1 MKPSLKIFKLN
12 SVLILTF
19 VLLTLSN
26 CSEKSKEPSVETT
39 NKVPLASETKIKPK
53 FKNVASQA
61 GLDFKNL
68 NGEEIK
74 KIYLIESEAGGC
86 AFLDFNNDGFLDVY
100 LTNGTL
106 LNGETNGGNRL
117 YKNNGDETFTD
128 ISESSGTDSKS
139 WSMGVA
145 VADYDSDGD
154 LDIYVTNYGENQLF
168 RNNGDETFTEV
179 GEKAGINVGG
189 WSTGV
194 AFGDYDNDGDL
205 DLYVA
210 NYVNFVP
217 ENTPKPG
224 ETKFGKWKGLDVI
237 VGPQGLEGES
247 DFFFENNGDGTFT
260 DKTKEANLLDSEKY
274 YGFSVVWQDL
284 NGDGWLDL
292 YIANDST
299 PNLIYFNQ
307 KDKTFQE
314 SGIISGV
321 AYNEDG
327 KEQAGMGV
335 AIGDFNA
342 DTKPDIFVT
351 NFSDDT
357 NTLYQN
363 DGKGFFSDVTFQA
376 GLGES
381 SLKFLSWGTDFVDFD
396 NDGDDDI
403 FISNGHIYPEA
414 EKFDFNTKF
423 FQENQVYENL
433 GNSTFRDISNL
444 VGLSEKKSSRGASFG
459 DFNND
464 GNIDVLVLNLNDL
477 SSLYQNEN
485 QNGNNFISVQL
496 VGEGKNTFAV
506 GSLVEIYA
514 NGVYSQ
520 KCIKSG
526 SSFISQ
532 SDFRLH
538 FGVAKNTKIDKIV
551 VNWATSNKKSIF
563 ENIESNS
570 FVKIYANDKIEV
582 KAI

>member
-1 MKPSLKIFKLN
+1 M
-12 SVLILTF
+12 
-19 VLLTLSN
+19 TLSN
-26 CSEKSKEPSVETT
+26 CSEKSKEQSIANIQKT
-39 NKVPLASETKIKPK
+39 LQSSETKIKPK
-53 FKNVASQA
+53 FKNVASQV

-68 NGEEIK
+68 NGEELK
-74 KIYLIESEAGGC
+74 KIFLIESEAGGC
-86 AFLDFNNDGFLDVY
+86 AFLDFNNDGFLDIY

-106 LNGETNGGNRL
+106 LNGKTNGGNRL
-117 YKNNGDETFTD
+117 YKNNGDGTFAD
-128 ISESSGTDSKS
+128 ISETSGSDSKS

-145 VADYDSDGD
+145 VADYDFDGD
-154 LDIYVTNYGENQLF
+154 LDIYVTNYGENQLY

-179 GEKAGINVGG
+179 AKEAGINVGG
-189 WSTGV
+189 WSTGA

-217 ENTPKPG
+217 EKTPKPG

-247 DFFFENNGDGTFT
+247 DFFFENNGDGTFIE
-260 DKTKEANLLDSEKY
+260 KTKEANLQSSEKF
-274 YGFSVVWQDL
+274 YGFSVIWQDL

-307 KDKTFQE
+307 KDRTFQE

-327 KEQAGMGV
+327 KEQAGMGA
-335 AIGDFNA
+335 AIGDFNS

-381 SLKFLSWGTDFVDFD
+381 SLKFLSWGTEFADFD

-403 FISNGHIYPEA
+403 FISNGHIYPKA
-414 EKFDFNTKF
+414 EKFNFNTKF

-433 GNSTFRDISNL
+433 GNSTFKDVSNL
-444 VGLSEKKSSRGASFG
+444 VGLNEKKSSRGASFG

-477 SSLYQNEN
+477 PSLYQNEN

-526 SSFISQ
+526 SSFLSQ
-532 SDFRLH
+532 SDYRLH
-538 FGVAKNTKIDKIV
+538 FGVGKNTKIDKIV
-551 VNWATSNKKSIF
+551 VNWATTNKKSVF
-563 ENIESNS
+563 EKVDSNS

>member
-1 MKPSLKIFKLN
+1 MEKIF
-12 SVLILTF
+12 
-19 VLLTLSN
+19 
-26 CSEKSKEPSVETT
+26 
-39 NKVPLASETKIKPK
+39 
-53 FKNVASQA
+53 
-61 GLDFKNL
+61 
-68 NGEEIK
+68 
-74 KIYLIESEAGGC
+74 LIESEAGGC

-100 LTNGTL
+100 LTNGTK

-117 YKNNGDETFTD
+117 YKNNGDGTFSD
-128 ISESSGTDSKS
+128 ISEFSGTDSKS

-145 VADYDSDGD
+145 VADYDSDGFV
-154 LDIYVTNYGENQLF
+154 DIYVTNYGENQLF

-179 GEKAGINVGG
+179 GKEAKVNVGG
-189 WSTGV
+189 WSTGA

-217 ENTPKPG
+217 KKTPKPG

-247 DFFFENNGDGTFT
+247 DSFFENNGNGTFT
-260 DKTKEANLLDSEKY
+260 EKTKEANLLGSEKF
-274 YGFSVVWQDL
+274 YGFTVVWQDL

-299 PNLIYFNQ
+299 PNFVFFNQ

-335 AIGDFNA
+335 AIGDFNFDA
-342 DTKPDIFVT
+342 KPDIFVT

-381 SLKFLSWGTDFVDFD
+381 SLKFLSWGTEFVDFD

-403 FISNGHIYPEA
+403 FIASGHIYPEA

-423 FQENQVYENL
+423 FQTNQIYENL
-433 GNSTFRDISNL
+433 GNSTFKDVSSL
-444 VGLSEKKSSRGASFG
+444 VNLSEKKASRGASFG

-477 SSLYQNEN
+477 PSLYQNEN
-485 QNGNNFISVQL
+485 SNGNNFISVQL
-496 VGEGKNTFAV
+496 FGEGKNTFAV

-526 SSFISQ
+526 SSFLSQ
-532 SDFRLH
+532 SDYRLH
-538 FGVAKNTKIDKIV
+538 FGVGKNKKIDKIV
-551 VNWATSNKKSIF
+551 VTWASTNKKSVF
-563 ENIESNS
+563 EQVDTNS
-570 FVKIYANDKIEV
+570 FVKIYANEKIEV

>member
-1 MKPSLKIFKLN
+1 MALGL
-12 SVLILTF
+12 LILG
-19 VLLTLSN
+19 N
-26 CSEKSKEPSVETT
+26 CSEKPKEKSVEIT
-39 NKVPLASETKIKPK
+39 KEIQQPSETQTKPK
-53 FKNVASQA
+53 FKNVASQV

-68 NGEEIK
+68 NGEELK
-74 KIYLIESEAGGC
+74 KIFLIESEAGGC
-86 AFLDFNNDGFLDVY
+86 AFLDFNNDSFLDVY
-100 LTNGTL
+100 LTNGTF

-117 YKNNGDETFTD
+117 YKNNGNGTFTD
-128 ISESSGTDSKS
+128 VSESSGSDSKS

-145 VADYDSDGD
+145 AADYDSDGD
-154 LDIYVTNYGENQLF
+154 LDIYVTNYGENQLYQ
-168 RNNGDETFTEV
+168 NNGDETFSEV
-179 GEKAGINVGG
+179 GKEAGINVGG
-189 WSTGV
+189 WSTGA

-210 NYVNFVP
+210 NYVSFVP
-217 ENTPKPG
+217 DKTPKPG
-224 ETKFGKWKGLDVI
+224 ETKFGKWKGVDVI

-247 DFFFENNGDGTFT
+247 DNFFENNGDGTFT
-260 DKTKEANLLDSEKY
+260 EKTKEANLLGGEKF

-299 PNLIYFNQ
+299 PNFIYFNQ

-335 AIGDFNA
+335 SIGDFNS
-342 DTKPDIFVT
+342 DSKPDIFVT

-363 DGKGFFSDVTFQA
+363 DGKGFFSDVTFQT

-381 SLKFLSWGTDFVDFD
+381 SLKYLSWGTGFADFD
-396 NDGDDDI
+396 NDGDEDI

-414 EKFDFNTKF
+414 EKFNFNTKF
-423 FQENQVYENL
+423 FQENQIYENL
-433 GNSTFRDISNL
+433 GNSTFKDVSSL

-477 SSLYQNEN
+477 PSLYQNEN
-485 QNGNNFISVQL
+485 LNGNNFISVQL

-526 SSFISQ
+526 SSFLSQ
-532 SDFRLH
+532 NDYRLH
-538 FGVAKNTKIDKIV
+538 FGVGKNKIIDKIV
-551 VNWATSNKKSIF
+551 VNWATTNKKTVF
-563 ENIESNS
+563 EQVNSNS